1 MRLFIAI
8 ELTSEVKRALGE
20 LINLLKTKGEGVKWV
35 SPENIHL
42 TLKFLGETPPSRV
55 QEITDSLKK
64 SAKKFSSFSLLVKGT
79 GCFPSEKKPPRVLW
93 VRIEHNDYLN
103 EFQKEIE
110 MNLKEMGFPEEG
122 RKFVPHLTLGRV
134 KFPARLGSIKEE
146 LKKYEDK
153 FFGKVKVKEVILFQ
167 SILKPQGAEY
177 IPLARINLR

>member
-1 MRLFIAI
+1 M
-8 ELTSEVKRALGE
+8 G
-20 LINLLKTKGEGVKWV
+20 
-35 SPENIHL
+35 
-42 TLKFLGETPPSRV
+42 
-55 QEITDSLKK
+55 
-64 SAKKFSSFSLLVKGT
+64 
-79 GCFPSEKKPPRVLW
+79 
-93 VRIEHNDYLN
+93 IEHNDYLN